1 MFFSKVSCEY
11 IRMENLDY
19 ENENIERRYLENMR
33 NYQLLKIK
41 NSLLELEKD
50 FIGLMNR
57 ELKDRK

>member
-1 MFFSKVSCEY
+1 
-11 IRMENLDY
+11 MENLDY
-19 ENENIERRYLENMR
+19 ENKNIERRYLENMR